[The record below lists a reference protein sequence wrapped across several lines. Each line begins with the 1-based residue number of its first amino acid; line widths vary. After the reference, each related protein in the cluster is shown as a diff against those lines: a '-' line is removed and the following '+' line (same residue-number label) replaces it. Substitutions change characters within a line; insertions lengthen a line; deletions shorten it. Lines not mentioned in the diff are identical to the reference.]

1 MKRYYDFINVT
12 HFIDFFTQEEYDE
25 MYQEL
30 TMLCVD
36 GMLLDAKEAG
46 GATCPTGVIL
56 RNNKG
61 LPVESV
67 MDNSVIVN
75 TFNKK
80 MPFPYYDAYENVS
93 HLINYYSD
101 GHYYDYHKD
110 KSQYTAISV
119 FHKIPKN
126 YSGGDLTFKD
136 EYGIII
142 PELKP
147 RDLIVFPGSLSHSVT
162 QMIGGNRISVSRFMK

>member
-1 MKRYYDFINVT
+1 MKRYYEHLDVT
-12 HFIDFFTQEEYDE
+12 HFIDYFTQEEYNE

-30 TMLCVD
+30 MMLCVD
-36 GMLLDAKEAG
+36 DMMLDAKEAG
-46 GATCPTGVIL
+46 GATCPTGTML

-61 LPVESV
+61 LPIETV
-67 MDNSVIVN
+67 MNDSVIIN

-80 MPFPYYDAYENVS
+80 MSLPYYEDVS

-110 KSQYTAISV
+110 KSDYTAITI
-119 FHKIPKN
+119 FHKSPKN

-136 EYGIII
+136 EYGILI

-162 QMIGGNRISVSRFMK
+162 KMIGGNRISVSRFMK